1 MVNCAKSFQLAPS
14 SFNKADEQSIVLIIK
29 KTEIPT
35 TLNSRLCRI
44 PLQTLLSVELW
55 TQFERNNPKL
65 NMKYHDKWE
74 LVLAI
79 SFCHLAIAFLFTL
92 LFTMIFPKCSLSK
105 LPLIRH
111 IIAYLFVQTSCNY
124 KLNEVTLTI
133 TAVLVTRI
141 TKYR

>member
-1 MVNCAKSFQLAPS
+1 MQSHFNWRPVLLIKLMNSQLCLS
-14 SFNKADEQSIVLIIK
+14 LK